1 MKNNTKDLT
10 KRYRTRFVLNIMIS
24 AFIVCLI
31 ESLLIFNMGR
41 LINFVMG
48 TESDDFAAAGLHTS
62 SAVFVYIIT
71 AIALFAVIFYMLER
85 RSIAYITKISN
96 GVKEISKGNLNSR
109 IEVVGDDEFSEMAE
123 NINKMSEDLKK
134 LLELEREAE
143 KSKTDLITN
152 IAHDLKTPL
161 TSIIGYLEL
170 LSREGGPKLSDELR
184 QKYLQIAFNK
194 AKRLEQLIEDLFSFT
209 KLSYGK
215 ITMKVSYVDVVKL
228 LEQIL
233 EEAYPN
239 FVERGLS
246 YEIRSNVSS
255 LEITADGNLI
265 ARLFDNLI
273 GNAIKYG
280 ADGKR
285 VIVKVNADIEMD
297 VVEVQVINFGYII
310 PEKDIPFIFNK
321 FYRVDQARSTQT
333 GGSGLG
339 LAIAKDIVNM
349 HGGSIQVSSDLNGTI
364 FTVRLKIHFDKNNEN
379 FIRA

>member
-1 MKNNTKDLT
+1 
-10 KRYRTRFVLNIMIS
+10 MIS
-24 AFIVCLI
+24 AFIVCII

-41 LINFVMG
+41 LINFITG
-48 TESDDFAAAGLHTS
+48 YESEDFAAVGLHTS

-71 AIALFAVIFYMLER
+71 AVALFAVIFYMLER
-85 RSIAYITKISN
+85 RSIAYITKISK

-109 IEVVGDDEFSEMAE
+109 IEVAGDDEFSEMAE

-143 KSKTDLITN
+143 QSKTELITN

-170 LSREGGPKLSDELR
+170 LSRDGGPKLSDELR

-228 LEQIL
+228 LEQLL

-246 YEIRSNVSS
+246 YEIKSNVSS

-285 VIVKVNADIEMD
+285 VIVRVNADIEQD
-297 VVEVQVINFGYII
+297 IVEVQVINFGYII
-310 PEKDIPFIFNK
+310 PEKDMPFIFNK

-339 LAIAKDIVNM
+339 LAIVKDIVNM
-349 HGGSIQVSSDLNGTI
+349 HGGSISVSSDLNGTI